1 MRRFYSFVT
10 VCFLLTALISNDIY
24 AQKKSRRI
32 IKADNA
38 FALEEY
44 SKAAELYKKAYTKTK
59 DKGLKAEIIFKQAEC
74 YRLSGQIKR
83 AESYYK
89 RAIKVKY
96 PDVIV
101 YLRYAD
107 VLRMQEDYQ
116 EAILQYQTYIELNPD
131 DVNGEMGL
139 KSCDFALQWKDVP
152 TRYNLELLP
161 IVNSRYS
168 DYSPAFGNSE
178 YTELY
183 FTSSRTGG
191 VTDKIDDR
199 TGEPFSDVYL
209 SRMNKKGIWSSP
221 TIVAAPI
228 NTEGNEGSV
237 FINNRGTTMYVTQC
251 KVEKKK
257 SLGCG
262 IYVSNRKGKVWSD
275 PKILQIKID
284 SNTTIGHPTLS
295 QDESTMIFAAD
306 MQGGYGGKDLWM
318 VKKEKRSNWSDPI
331 NLGPLVNTPGDEMF
345 PFLHIDGTIYFAST
359 GHIGM
364 GGFDIYKTSQDE
376 NGAYIL
382 PVNLKSPVNSAA
394 DDFGMIIE
402 EDGERGYLTSNRRGG
417 KGGDDIYQFELPPLE
432 ISVKGIVTESK
443 NGSIL
448 TNKKVQLFA
457 SDGSAKEVVTDNTG
471 SYSFELDPLTSYQ
484 IIIDTEGYLKKIV
497 SETTFGLEFNK
508 VFEINIALDP
518 VKKEII
524 LPKVEWD
531 FAKWELR
538 PESII
543 DLDVLAEALL
553 DNDNVVIKIKSHT
566 DELGTDKS
574 NQALS
579 QKRGQTCVDYL
590 ISMGVDPGQLVAIG
604 VGESEPYV
612 IKEKDGRFNI
622 GDVLTSSYIRKIRF
636 KKNKEKAHQYNR
648 RTSFEV
654 FREDYVPDDNAAEQ
668 NK

>member
-116 EAILQYQTYIELNPD
+116 EAILQYQKYIELNPD

-237 FINNRGTTMYVTQC
+237 FINNRGTTMYITQC

-394 DDFGMIIE
+394 DDFGMIVE

-448 TNKKVQLFA
+448 TNKKVQLLG

-590 ISMGVDPGQLVAIG
+590 ISMGVDPGQLVAVG

-612 IKEKDGRFNI
+612 IKEKDGRFNV

>member
-448 TNKKVQLFA
+448 TNKKVQLLA
-457 SDGSAKEVVTDNTG
+457 SDGSAKEVLTDNTG

>member
-1 MRRFYSFVT
+1 MRNLFSFIAVF
-10 VCFLLTALISNDIY
+10 FLLTVVISNDIY

-74 YRLSGQIKR
+74 YRLSGEIKR
-83 AESYYK
+83 SESYYK

-107 VLRMQEDYQ
+107 ILRMQEDYQ
-116 EAILQYQTYIELNPD
+116 EAIIQYQKYLELNPD

-139 KSCDFALQWKDVP
+139 KSCDFALKWKDVP
-152 TRYNLELLP
+152 TRYNVDLLP
-161 IVNSRYS
+161 ILNSRYS
-168 DYSPAFGNSE
+168 DYSPSFGNSE

-183 FTSSRTGG
+183 FTSSRSGG
-191 VTDKIDDR
+191 LTDKIDNR
-199 TGEPFSDVYL
+199 TGEPFSDIYL

-221 TIVAAPI
+221 TIVSAPL

-237 FINNRGTTMYVTQC
+237 FVNKRGTTMYVTQC

-262 IYVSNRKGKVWSD
+262 IYISNRKGKDWSA
-275 PKILQIKID
+275 PKMLQIKLD

-295 QDESTMIFAAD
+295 EDESIMIFAAD
-306 MQGGYGGKDLWM
+306 MKGGYGGKDLWM
-318 VKKEKRSNWSDPI
+318 VNKEKRNNWSDPI

-359 GHIGM
+359 GHVGM

-394 DDFGMIIE
+394 DDFAMIIE

-417 KGGDDIYQFELPPLE
+417 KGSDDIYQFELPPLE

-443 NGSIL
+443 EGTIL
-448 TNKKVQLFA
+448 TNKKVQLLA
-457 SDGSAKEVVTDNTG
+457 SDGSTKEILTDNTG
-471 SYSFELDPLTSYQ
+471 SYSFSLEPLTSYQ
-484 IIIDTEGYLKKIV
+484 IILDTEGYLKKIV

-508 VFEINIALDP
+508 VFEVNISLDP
-518 VKKEII
+518 IKKEII

-531 FAKWELR
+531 FAKWKLR

-553 DNDNVVIKIKSHT
+553 DNDNVVIEIKSHT
-566 DELGTDKS
+566 DELGTDRS
-574 NQALS
+574 NKELS

-604 VGESEPYV
+604 AGEAEPYV
-612 IKEKDGRFNI
+612 IQEKDGRFDV
-622 GDVLTSSYIRKIRF
+622 GDVLTSTYINKIRF

-648 RTSFEV
+648 RTSFKV
-654 FREDYVPDDNAAEQ
+654 FREDYVPDNETEK
-668 NK
+668 NN

>member
-116 EAILQYQTYIELNPD
+116 EAILQYQKYIELNPD